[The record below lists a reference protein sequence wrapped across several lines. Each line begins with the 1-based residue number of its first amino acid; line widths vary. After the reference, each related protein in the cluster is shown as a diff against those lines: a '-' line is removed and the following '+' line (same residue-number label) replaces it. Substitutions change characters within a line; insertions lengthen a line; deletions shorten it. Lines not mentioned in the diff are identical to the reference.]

1 MRWSER
7 PPGACSHLSELELCR
22 CKPRAVSV
30 AVSHLVLVR
39 PMKRILSCVFTSVL
53 ISAAVLP
60 CAAQDQGETNFQ
72 KVVSALSGKWSI
84 RETSDHGETTGEEVW
99 QGGAGGMPFTE
110 EFRASMSTGE

>member
-1 MRWSER
+1 
-7 PPGACSHLSELELCR
+7 
-22 CKPRAVSV
+22 
-30 AVSHLVLVR
+30 
-39 PMKRILSCVFTSVL
+39 MKRILSCVFTSVL

-99 QGGAGGMPFTE
+99 QRGAGGMPFTE
-110 EFRASMSTGE
+110 EFRASMSTGAKLMITLQYGGTTKTRKSAVSGAQTSMTKAAPHLR